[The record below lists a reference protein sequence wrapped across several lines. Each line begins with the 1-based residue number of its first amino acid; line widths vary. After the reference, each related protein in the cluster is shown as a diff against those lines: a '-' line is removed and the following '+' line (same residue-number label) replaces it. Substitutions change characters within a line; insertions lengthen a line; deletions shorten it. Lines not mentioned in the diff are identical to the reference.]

1 MDLHIPEPF
10 ALRLR
15 HRIRKRALAER
26 LPQGL
31 SPEGSRAR
39 KQALSPIRG
48 FGPMSI
54 NCPHAARRPLAL
66 LV

>member
-10 ALRLR
+10 ASRLR

-26 LPQGL
+26 VPLGL

-39 KQALSPIRG
+39 KQALSRCAG
-48 FGPMSI
+48 SGQ
-54 NCPHAARRPLAL
+54 
-66 LV
+66 